1 MSLNTPAGAQPDP
14 EGSLFAP
21 ELTYVGLDAATSE
34 QAIRTLAQNFIKL
47 GYVHPSFP
55 DAVITREGK
64 YPTGLPTEIPVGLP
78 HTDVEHCIR
87 PGISVAILKNP
98 VTFQMMGDPT
108 QTVSTNIIFLL
119 SVVTPANQVKL
130 LTRLIDFFQ
139 QSAKLQK
146 LASLATPQQVVDMLQ
161 GELEAVPAA
170 AAAKPAAADE
180 AAGHSFEAVIHHPA
194 GLHARPAAKFVQT
207 AAKFIGTSIK
217 ITNLEK
223 QKPYVD
229 AKSIIS
235 VLTLEIGQGNRLR
248 VTAEG
253 QNAAEAL
260 QALQALIDN
269 NFGE

>member
-1 MSLNTPAGAQPDP
+1 MSPA
-14 EGSLFAP
+14 ETSLFAK
-21 ELTYVGLDAATSE
+21 ELVFVGLEAKTSE
-34 QAIRTLAQNFIKL
+34 EAIRTLADNFIKL

-78 HTDVEHCIR
+78 HTDVEHCIK
-87 PGISVAILKNP
+87 PGISVAVLKDP
-98 VTFQMMGDPT
+98 VTFQMMGDPS
-108 QTVSTNIIFLL
+108 QTVSTRLIFLL
-119 SVVTPANQVKL
+119 SVVIPANQVKL
-130 LTRLIDFFQ
+130 LTRLIEFFQ
-139 QSAKLQK
+139 QSAKLQTLMAAEK
-146 LASLATPQQVVDMLQ
+146 AEDVVVMLQ
-161 GELEAVPAA
+161 NELENTEAEAAKTIAA
-170 AAAKPAAADE
+170 ASSSDNA
-180 AAGHSFEAVIHHPA
+180 FEAVVQHPA

-207 AAKFIGTSIK
+207 AARFPGCAIK

-235 VLTLEIGQGNRLR
+235 VLTLEIGKGNRIR

-253 QNAAEAL
+253 EKATDAL
-260 QALQALIDN
+260 QALRTLVDT

>member
-1 MSLNTPAGAQPDP
+1 MSLNTPPGGAPPDP
-14 EGSLFAP
+14 AGSLFAP
-21 ELTYVGLDAATSE
+21 ELTFVGLDVQTSE
-34 QAIRTLAQNFIKL
+34 QALRHLANNFLRL
-47 GYVHPSFP
+47 GYVHPTFP
-55 DAVITREGK
+55 DAVITREGI

-87 PGISVAILKNP
+87 PGISVAILKQP
-98 VTFQMMGDPT
+98 VTFKMMGDPT
-108 QTVSTNIIFLL
+108 QTVSTNIVFQL

-139 QSAKLQK
+139 QSDKLRK
-146 LASLATPQQVVDMLQ
+146 LASLPTPQAVVEMLQ
-161 GELEAVPAA
+161 SELESAPA
-170 AAAKPAAADE
+170 AAAKPAASAQ
-180 AAGHSFEAVIHHPA
+180 AAANSFDAVIKHPA

-253 QNAAEAL
+253 PSATEAL
-260 QALQALIDN
+260 QALQALIET